1 MRIDEA
7 VPEKARNGKALAAR
21 ATKPVVIAGL
31 GNPGRKYSRH
41 RHNLGF
47 MVVDLIAQETGAG
60 WKARPDKTLV
70 CETRIDNVAA
80 LLVKPQTYMNLS
92 GQSVA
97 PVLKKVSAEP
107 AGLIVIHDDLDLVLG
122 QVRVKLGGGDGGH
135 RGVRSIAE
143 CLGTKDFIRVR
154 LGIGRPPSG
163 FTPEEFVL
171 SSFREE
177 EMATAADLVRAGSDS
192 VTLVVGVGLLEARK
206 RIHSMKTKGC
216 E

>member
-7 VPEKARNGKALAAR
+7 VPEKTRNGKALAANT
-21 ATKPVVIAGL
+21 TKPVVIAGL

-47 MVVDLIAQETGAG
+47 MVVDLIATETGAG
-60 WKARPDKTLV
+60 WKAKPDKTLI
-70 CETRIDNVAA
+70 CETRMDRAET

-97 PVLKKVSAEP
+97 PILKKLYVEP
-107 AGLIVIHDDLDLVLG
+107 AGLIVVHDDLDLVPG
-122 QVRVKLGGGDGGH
+122 NVRVKLGGGDGGH

-171 SSFREE
+171 SAFREE
-177 EMATAADLVRAGSDS
+177 EMDAAADLARAGSAAVKLI
-192 VTLVVGVGLLEARK
+192 VTMGLEEARK
-206 RIHSMKTKGC
+206 LIHRVKTEGC
-216 E
+216 G